1 MAETKRIRVAIVTG
15 AASGIGRAAAQCL
28 ADAGNT
34 VVLADIRE
42 SEGTTAA
49 ETIGQGAVYR
59 YLDVSDEQGWLDLI
73 AWAKAE
79 LGGFDILVN
88 NAATF
93 TFGAID
99 SVTYE
104 DWLHT
109 FKVNAGGPFLGCK
122 HAVREMKGT
131 GGVIVNVSSNSTI
144 LGINN
149 VPIYSTSKATVNTL
163 TRSIAAYVRKHHL
176 PIRCNTIVPAGT
188 VSDSLRSYFLDSLDI
203 DILSGTP
210 EAEEILKQFTPAEH
224 VGAAIAMLCS
234 DQAVGVNGAELLAD
248 EAQTLTML
256 V

>member
-1 MAETKRIRVAIVTG
+1 MAIVTG
-15 AASGIGRAAAQCL
+15 AASGIGRAAAKCL
-28 ADAGNT
+28 ADAGNS
-34 VVLADIRE
+34 VVIADIRE
-42 SEGTTAA
+42 PEGTATAKA
-49 ETIGQGAVYR
+49 IGEGAVYR
-59 YLDVSDEQGWLDLI
+59 YLDVSDEQGWLDVI
-73 AWAKAE
+73 AWTKAE

-93 TFGAID
+93 SFGTID
-99 SVTYE
+99 SATYE
-104 DWLHT
+104 DWLHS

-122 HAVREMKGT
+122 HAVREMKDT

-144 LGINN
+144 LGAYN
-149 VPIYSTSKATVNTL
+149 VPVYSSSKATVNTL
-163 TRSIAAYVRKHHL
+163 TRSIAAYVRKHNL
-176 PIRCNTIVPAGT
+176 PIRCNTLVPAGT
-188 VSDSLRSYFLDSLDI
+188 VSDSLRAYFLDSLGI

-210 EAEEILKQFTPAEH
+210 EAEEILQQFTPAEH